1 MTPPSVGL
9 VRKLVAV
16 LEAVEKLV
24 FHAHEPPGQVLN
36 LQVIHRR
43 LRFTLERAPSAA
55 GLLDYSGHAL
65 RIEPLVSV
73 EGLERFLNG
82 VVSGCIGQYSV
93 YTPPAVTTGV
103 PAVVHTLV
111 RLMVTPR
118 QLGNVCVLLFRRW
131 QSSGL
136 TLSVATSTL

>member
-1 MTPPSVGL
+1 MTAPSVGL

-24 FHAHEPPGQVLN
+24 VHTHEAPGQVLN

-55 GLLDYSGHAL
+55 GLLDCSGRAL

-82 VVSGCIGQYSV
+82 VVSGCGWTV
-93 YTPPAVTTGV
+93 
-103 PAVVHTLV
+103 
-111 RLMVTPR
+111 
-118 QLGNVCVLLFRRW
+118 
-131 QSSGL
+131 
-136 TLSVATSTL
+136 